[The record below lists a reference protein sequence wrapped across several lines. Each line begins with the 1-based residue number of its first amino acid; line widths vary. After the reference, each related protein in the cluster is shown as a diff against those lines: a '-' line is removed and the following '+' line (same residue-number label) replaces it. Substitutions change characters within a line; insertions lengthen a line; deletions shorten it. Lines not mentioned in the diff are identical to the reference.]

1 MTAELVR
8 DTGKILGQVAF
19 KMGPSRLTRCRLE
32 ERGPDS
38 WTAFQEHGT
47 GLEVGKHRC
56 IPGCWQL
63 CLDHWLSNV
72 HLLNSGDPRGHFT
85 NPWF

>member
-19 KMGPSRLTRCRLE
+19 KMGPNRLTGCRRE

-38 WTAFQEHGT
+38 WTAFQRHGT

-56 IPGCWQL
+56 IPECWSN
-63 CLDHWLSNV
+63 LSGS
-72 HLLNSGDPRGHFT
+72 LAPKCSSADQC
-85 NPWF
+85 